1 MTIPLAATSRPARA
15 SALAWFAV
23 LAPGLAWATQLVV
36 GYAFQEAGCGR
47 PDADLWGAGLDGLT
61 AIVVVAC
68 GTVAALGGLA
78 GLIALRASA
87 GGGDP
92 LGRVRFMA
100 VAGVAASCIFLLAIV
115 LTGIALLPLDA
126 CDRG

>member
-1 MTIPLAATSRPARA
+1 MIPLAATPRSGRA

-23 LAPGLAWATQLVV
+23 LAPGVAWATQLVV

-61 AIVVVAC
+61 AIVVVVC
-68 GTVAALGGLA
+68 GAIAVLGGLA
-78 GLIALRASA
+78 GLIALRDSA
-87 GGGDP
+87 RGGDP

-100 VAGVAASCIFLLAIV
+100 VAGIAASCIFLLAI
-115 LTGIALLPLDA
+115 LLSGIALLPLDA